1 MRRLTL
7 RAFMVAVGIATF
19 LVYTAAGIGGLL
31 LLAWLFENPPG
42 LLEVTAGLLA
52 GILLAGYLGYRLG
65 SARLVTNLNAT
76 ALPEHRAPA
85 VYRRLDRLCSRMGID
100 PPPLLVAD
108 LGAPNALSLG
118 GPGEGTII
126 LDDDLLRLLTIDE
139 LEGIIAHELAH
150 IESYDAFVQTTIVTA
165 MRTVVALLFVLF
177 FPVVLVLL
185 GIDRGA
191 AWIAGQPGEWRY
203 GLAWLFQWVL
213 QVLVSVLLS
222 LVTLG
227 VLAYSRRTEYAAD
240 RRAAEVTGKPVAL
253 ARALTK
259 IHRAADPR
267 GGIFSLL
274 YIQRDP
280 DSDARRLLSTHP
292 PLPARVERLVGQA
305 DDTGDHRIGSIRA

>member
-1 MRRLTL
+1 MGRLSV

-42 LLEVTAGLLA
+42 LLEVAAGLVA
-52 GILLAGYLGYRLG
+52 GILFAGYLGYRLG
-65 SARLVTNLNAT
+65 TARLVASLDAA

-85 VYRRLDRLCSRMGID
+85 VYRRLERLCGRMAVD
-100 PPPLLVAD
+100 QPPLLVAD

-118 GPGEGTII
+118 GPRQGAIV

-150 IESYDAFVQTTIVTA
+150 IERYDTFVQTTIVTA
-165 MRTVVALLFVLF
+165 MRTVVALLVVLF

-191 AWIAGQPGEWRY
+191 AWIAGRPGEWRY
-203 GLAWLFQWVL
+203 GLAWLFQWAL

-267 GGIFSLL
+267 RGVFSLL

-280 DSDARRLLSTHP
+280 DSGARRLLSTHP
-292 PLPARVERLVGQA
+292 PLPDRVDRLVQRA
-305 DDTGDHRIGSIRA
+305 DSAVPL